1 MQTNGISAE
10 EERRR
15 YVTAFNSTMIKI
27 WRERIALLKVIDT
40 GALYRSV
47 LAVGMTADGKVT
59 QVTLSQ
65 RFNTYGI
72 FQDYGTGRE
81 VPRGHR
87 VSACGARN
95 PGDISCKRVQN
106 GACSDYAERSR
117 NRCEANIGRDKV
129 RQRRKWFSTKY
140 YASVMKYYASVM
152 NLKEFFADNLGRDF
166 TGIVANALNNRS
178 FFLR

>member
-15 YVTAFNSTMIKI
+15 YVTAFNNTMIKI

-47 LAVGMTADGKVT
+47 LAVGLTADGKIT

-72 FQDYGTGRE
+72 FQNYGTGRE
-81 VPRGHR
+81 VPRG
-87 VSACGARN
+87 N
-95 PGDISCKRVQN
+95 LGDI
-106 GACSDYAERSR
+106 
-117 NRCEANIGRDKV
+117 GRAKI
-129 RQRRKWFSTKY
+129 RQRRKWFST
-140 YASVMKYYASVM
+140 KYYASVM

-166 TGIVANALNNRS
+166 CGIVANALNDRS
-178 FFLR
+178 FRTSLIK

>member
-1 MQTNGISAE
+1 MAALTPE

-40 GALYRSV
+40 GALYRST

-59 QVTLSQ
+59 SVTLSQ

-81 VPRGHR
+81 VPRG
-87 VSACGARN
+87 N
-95 PGDISCKRVQN
+95 PGDISCKRVQS
-106 GACSDYAERSR
+106 GACSGYAERSR
-117 NRCEANIGRDKV
+117 NRCEANIGHDKV
-129 RQRRKWFSTKY
+129 RQRRKWFST
-140 YASVMKYYASVM
+140 KYYASVM

-166 TGIVANALNNRS
+166 TGIVADALNDRS